1 MGAAGGETQGKRM
14 CSSAISG
21 YSAPVLSARMELPI
35 HGLLVVIFGLF
46 FLVILFFTVRAS
58 LRENILQIDLVVLAN
73 RWFQATLV
81 DAYLGLGTFYIWVA
95 SRETSL
101 LGRGIW
107 LVLILLLGNL
117 AMSAYVVI
125 RCMLLSTDVDLATLL
140 LRPNQAAS
148 LQKSK

>member
-1 MGAAGGETQGKRM
+1 MGVAGGETQGKKM

-21 YSAPVLSARMELPI
+21 YSAPVLSARKELPMR
-35 HGLLVVIFGLF
+35 GLLVVIFGLF

-58 LRENILQIDLVVLAN
+58 LSENILQIDPVVLAN

-81 DAYLGLGTFYIWVA
+81 DAYLGFGTFYIWVA
-95 SRETSL
+95 YRETSL

-125 RCMLLSTDVDLATLL
+125 RLIMLPADVDLATLL
-140 LRPNQAAS
+140 LRPNQAAN
-148 LQKSK
+148 L